1 MLAKLNTLIQ
11 GFQQFIFHN
20 FSSDMIH
27 SALEFLT
34 AELNAFIKLKVGDT
48 MGNRIYLS
56 SVTNEA
62 GIAIPDQSLGLSLI
76 NIEEERTIKEQRSTY
91 INSVGK
97 TEKRNPEI
105 QLNLYVLITANFQ
118 NKNLNGS
125 SDDYIEGLKQLG
137 YAIAFFQSKNVFT
150 KENSPSLASFDSELS
165 KIVVELYSYS
175 FEQLYNF
182 WTVVGAKYLPS
193 VLYKVKTLKIQE
205 NAIQESGDPIE
216 KIQLSTLHKS

>member
-1 MLAKLNTLIQ
+1 
-11 GFQQFIFHN
+11 
-20 FSSDMIH
+20 MIH

-34 AELNAFIKLKVGDT
+34 QELNAFIRLKVGDPIT
-48 MGNRIYLS
+48 TRVYLS
-56 SVTNEA
+56 GVTNEQ

-76 NIEEERTIKEQRSTY
+76 NIEEERTNKEQQSRF

-97 TEKRNPEI
+97 VEKRNPEI

-118 NKNLNGS
+118 NKIANNS
-125 SDDYIEGLKQLG
+125 SDDYVEGLKQLS

-150 KENSPSLASFDSELS
+150 PENSPALSGFDANLS

-182 WTVVGAKYLPS
+182 WSVVGAKYLPS
-193 VLYKVKTLKIQE
+193 VLYKVKTLRIQE
-205 NAIQESGDPIE
+205 NAIQESGEPIE
-216 KIQLSTLHKS
+216 QIFLNSLHKS

>member
-1 MLAKLNTLIQ
+1 
-11 GFQQFIFHN
+11 
-20 FSSDMIH
+20 MIH

-34 AELNAFIKLKVGDT
+34 QELNAFIRLKVGDPIT
-48 MGNRIYLS
+48 TRVYLS
-56 SVTNEA
+56 GVTNEQ

-76 NIEEERTIKEQRSTY
+76 NIEEERTNKEQQSRF

-97 TEKRNPEI
+97 VEKRNPEI

-118 NKNLNGS
+118 NKIANNT
-125 SDDYIEGLKQLG
+125 SDDYVEGLKQLS

-150 KENSPSLASFDSELS
+150 PENSPALSGFDANLS

-182 WTVVGAKYLPS
+182 WSVVGAKYLPS
-193 VLYKVKTLKIQE
+193 VLYKVKTLRIQE
-205 NAIQESGDPIE
+205 NAIQESGEPIE
-216 KIQLSTLHKS
+216 QIFVNSLHKS